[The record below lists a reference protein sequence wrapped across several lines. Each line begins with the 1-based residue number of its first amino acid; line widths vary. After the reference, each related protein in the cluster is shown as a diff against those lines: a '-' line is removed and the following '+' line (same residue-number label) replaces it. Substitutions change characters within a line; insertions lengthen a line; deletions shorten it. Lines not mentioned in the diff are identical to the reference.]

1 MKTEKDKSLL
11 LEQLRKTPIIQI
23 ACEKTG
29 VGRATYYRWRKED
42 KDFARQADEAIFE
55 GQLFINDISESQL
68 ISAIKDKNL
77 QAIKF
82 WLQHHHPTYTDKLE
96 ISGHLEH
103 STEALT
109 PEQEKVVRQALKLAS
124 LHTDDE
130 QEKSNDVTKNH

>member
-11 LEQLRKTPIIQI
+11 LEQLKKTPIIQI

-42 KDFARQADEAIFE
+42 KDFARHADEAIFE
-55 GQLFINDISESQL
+55 GELFINDISESQL

-77 QAIKF
+77 PAIKF
-82 WLQHHHPTYTDKLE
+82 WLQHHHPRYTDKLE

-103 STEALT
+103 PTEALT
-109 PEQEKVVRQALKLAS
+109 PEQEKVVRKALKLAS
-124 LHTDDE
+124 LHKGDK
-130 QEKSNDVTKNH
+130 QENSHEI